1 MNQYIIQYMNELWLL
16 LNEMAVYLLIGFL
29 FAGILHVFI
38 PKEHVSRY
46 LGKKNTRS
54 VMNATLLGIPLPL
67 CSCGVIP
74 AGISFYRNGAT
85 KGATTSFL
93 ISTPQT
99 GIDSML
105 VTYSLLGLP
114 MALIRPA
121 IAFITGIAG
130 GIITNKIDN
139 EQPNQ
144 LVQPQGKKD
153 QKTGIGER
161 MVEAFRYGFIEFMQD
176 IAKWLVI
183 GLLIAALLAVV
194 IPDSFFTTY
203 IQHGWINM
211 LIVLAASVPLYVCAT
226 GSVPIAAVLM
236 LKGLSPGAALVF
248 LMAGPA
254 TNAATLTVL
263 GKTIGKKAT
272 LAYLFTIVLGA
283 LLSGWFIDQF
293 LPAKWFTL
301 TGISAVHEHLIP
313 GIWEIIASV
322 LLILLLA
329 LNMILKWRRTQKDKS
344 RQLEGDAT
352 QQIKTFLVEGMTCV
366 NCKAHVEDGIRN
378 LKGITDVK
386 ADLNTGEVRIL
397 GNKFDAE
404 SIRLSVEKGG
414 YIFKG
419 EKN

>member
-1 MNQYIIQYMNELWLL
+1 MEYIIQYMNELWQL
-16 LNEMAVYLLIGFL
+16 LNEMAIYLLIGFL

-38 PKEHVSRY
+38 PKERVSRY
-46 LGKKNTRS
+46 LGKKNALS

-74 AGISFYRNGAT
+74 AGISFYRNGAS

-99 GIDSML
+99 GVDSML

-114 MALIRPA
+114 MALIRPV

-139 EQPNQ
+139 EQPNR
-144 LVQPQGKKD
+144 LVQAEKKKSEKKSIGK
-153 QKTGIGER
+153 R
-161 MVEAFRYGFIEFMQD
+161 VVEVFQYGFIEFMQD

-183 GLLIAALLAVV
+183 GLLIAALLAVL

-236 LKGLSPGAALVF
+236 MKGLSPGAALVF

-254 TNAATLTVL
+254 TNAATLAVL

-272 LAYLFTIVLGA
+272 IAYLLTITLGA
-283 LLSGWFIDQF
+283 LLGGWVIDQF
-293 LPAKWFTL
+293 LPAEWFSL
-301 TGISAVHEHLIP
+301 AGVNAVSEHFIP
-313 GIWEIIASV
+313 GNWQAVASV
-322 LLILLLA
+322 LLILLLV
-329 LNMILKWRRTQKDKS
+329 LNMAIKWNKS
-344 RQLEGDAT
+344 RKEKSRELEGDAS
-352 QQIKTFLVEGMTCV
+352 QQIKTFVVEGMTCV
-366 NCKAHVEDGIRN
+366 NCKAHVEEGIRG
-378 LKGITDVK
+378 LDGITDVK
-386 ADLNTGEVRIL
+386 ADLDTGEVRIL
-397 GNKFDAE
+397 GDTFDVE
-404 SIRLSVEKGG
+404 NIQLSVEKGG
-414 YIFKG
+414 YVFKG